1 MKTWQDCV
9 AFHGHECGGLT
20 IGYKASLY
28 AIELLNLEF
37 SADEQV
43 VCIAENDA
51 CGIDGIQVMLGCS
64 IGKGNLL
71 FHMRGKSAYSF
82 YNRKTG
88 ASVRLVLKPGP
99 VGMTREEDCRVKLGD
114 RAAFANKRNAKVFIS
129 IHCNA
134 SENHKGNGIETFY
147 TEQKGLED
155 KILAEMIQNAV
166 MEQTDAFD
174 RGIKTADYTVI
185 VRTTMPAALIEVGF
199 LTDEAEKEML
209 QDKEYQEKLAKGI
222 SEGIIRYLKSLKS

>member
-71 FHMRGKSAYSF
+71 FRMRGKQAFSF

-88 ASVRLVLKPGP
+88 QSIRLVLKPKP
-99 VGMTREEDCRVKLGD
+99 EGMTRDSVKFSL
-114 RAAFANKRNAKVFIS
+114 
-129 IHCNA
+129 
-134 SENHKGNGIETFY
+134 
-147 TEQKGLED
+147 
-155 KILAEMIQNAV
+155 
-166 MEQTDAFD
+166 
-174 RGIKTADYTVI
+174 
-185 VRTTMPAALIEVGF
+185 VRM
-199 LTDEAEKEML
+199 
-209 QDKEYQEKLAKGI
+209 
-222 SEGIIRYLKSLKS
+222 